1 MTGVLMVI
9 KKLKI
14 WTKDTLLFNDAI
26 LELFEGGKRL
36 ICTREMIF
44 GKTDY
49 WISDLF
55 F

>member
-26 LELFEGGKRL
+26 LELFEGGKRQNK
-36 ICTREMIF
+36 IWRGIF
-44 GKTDY
+44 E
-49 WISDLF
+49 L
-55 F
+55 